1 MSPTS
6 TEQNDLQQ
14 PDAHARTSEPDHDRE
29 DDRDIEVRRSFFQ
42 RNPLAKPVAFLVLA
56 LVVLSVGWY
65 WWDSR
70 RWENTD
76 DAQIDGHIYPVSAR
90 VGGQVIKVNVDDGQF
105 VHQGDV
111 LVVTDP
117 TDYKVALD
125 RAQAEYQDAQA
136 SAQAAQYGVPVS
148 SVGSFS
154 QIRSASADMS
164 SAQAGV
170 LTAQK
175 QVEAAQA
182 QVVEAQATAQKLNAD
197 VTRYRMLLDKRE
209 ISQQQFD
216 QATSSATAAN
226 ATVAAREA
234 ALLAARA
241 QVQQAQSRIEQAN
254 AEVQNAKITPKQVQ
268 ATEAKAKSADAQVLR
283 YKAALDQAQLNLG
296 YTTIVAPVDGIVGKR
311 SVQVGQNVSPGQD
324 MMAIVPLRDIWVTAN
339 FKETQLA
346 HMQPGQPVKVKVD
359 TYGGRKWNAHVT
371 SIGGATGAK
380 YSLLPPENA
389 TGNYVKV
396 VQRIP
401 VRIDFDNN
409 DKPDFNQDGLLR
421 PGMSVDPDV
430 NVSVQPENNNPKK

>member
-1 MSPTS
+1 MSPT
-6 TEQNDLQQ
+6 TAEQNDLQQ
-14 PDAHARTSEPDHDRE
+14 PDAHAPAKESN
-29 DDRDIEVRRSFFQ
+29 DRDVESRRSFVQ
-42 RNPLAKPVAFLVLA
+42 KNRLAKPLIFA
-56 LVVLSVGWY
+56 LVILVMLAVGWY
-65 WWDSR
+65 WWESR
-70 RWENTD
+70 HWESTD
-76 DAQIDGHIYPVSAR
+76 DAEIDGHIYPISAR
-90 VGGQVIKVNVDDGQF
+90 VGGQVIKVNFDDGQF

-111 LVVTDP
+111 LVQIDP

-125 RAQAEYQDAQA
+125 RAQADYRDY
-136 SAQAAQYGVPVS
+136 QAAAEAAKYGVPVS
-148 SVGSFS
+148 SIGSVS
-154 QIRSASADMS
+154 QIRSASADM
-164 SAQAGV
+164 ANALAGV
-170 LTAQK
+170 SAAQK
-175 QVEAAQA
+175 QVDAAVA
-182 QVVEAQATAQKLNAD
+182 QVTEAQATAEKLNAD
-197 VTRYRMLLDKRE
+197 VVRYRLLLDKRE

-226 ATVAAREA
+226 ATVNARQA
-234 ALLAARA
+234 SLLAARA
-241 QVQQAQSRIEQAN
+241 QVLQAESRVEQAH
-254 AEVQNAKITPKQVQ
+254 AEVQNAQVTPKQVQ
-268 ATEAKAKSADAQVLR
+268 ATEARAESANAQVLR

-324 MMAIVPLRDIWVTAN
+324 LMAIVPLRDIWVTAN

-346 HMQPGQPVKVKVD
+346 NMQPGQPVKVKVD

-396 VQRIP
+396 VQRIR

-421 PGMSVDPDV
+421 PGMSVEPNV
-430 NVSVQPENNNPKK
+430 KVSVRPESNQK